1 MLPHKKFNPTLA
13 MCHGQAIAFVR
24 RPTDPETAARRY
36 SNDGLVDPGYTGA
49 IA

>member
-1 MLPHKKFNPTLA
+1 
-13 MCHGQAIAFVR
+13 MCHGEAIAFVM

-49 IA
+49 IALSAQCQQCLKD